1 MAQRVVFFID
11 NNNKYQQKKVDF
23 QWFPGFAKTSSEISS
38 IFA

>member
-11 NNNKYQQKKVDF
+11 NNNKYQQKRWIFNGF
-23 QWFPGFAKTSSEISS
+23 QDLQKTSSEISS